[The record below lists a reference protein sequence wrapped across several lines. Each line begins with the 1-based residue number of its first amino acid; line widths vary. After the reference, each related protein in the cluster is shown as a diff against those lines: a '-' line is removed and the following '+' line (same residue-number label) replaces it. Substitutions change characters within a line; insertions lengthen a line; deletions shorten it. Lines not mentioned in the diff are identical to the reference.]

1 MNQTQDPYTVLR
13 DGGVGVL
20 ATDTLYG
27 LVAHAE
33 NRQAVERL
41 YELKGRRPDKPL
53 IILIASI
60 KDVERFGV
68 KVNTEL
74 TQQLKGYWPGPV
86 SIILPCNNDKF
97 EYLHRGTNSLAFRV
111 PGKTSLRKMLR
122 KTGPI
127 VAPSANPEGL
137 EPARTIAQA
146 RTYFGDKI
154 DFYRQGRTVQEPSR
168 LIKIDGNDITVLR

>member
-1 MNQTQDPYTVLR
+1 M
-13 DGGVGVL
+13 L

-27 LVAHAE
+27 IVARAE

-41 YELKGRRPDKPL
+41 YSIKGRRPDKPL

-68 KVNTEL
+68 EVNSEL
-74 TQQLKGYWPGPV
+74 EKKLKDYWPGPV
-86 SIILPCNNDKF
+86 SIILSCNNDKF

-111 PGKTSLRKMLR
+111 PAKHSLRRMLH

-146 RTYFGDKI
+146 RAYFGDKI
-154 DFYRQGRTVQEPSR
+154 DFYRRGRTVQQPSR
-168 LIKIDGNDITVLR
+168 LIKIDGDTITVLR